1 MIILFDAEKAFDIF
15 QHPFM
20 IKVLEKL
27 GVLGPYINIIQALYI
42 KPVPNIKLNGEKNK
56 TIPLKLG
63 TRQGCPFSSYLI
75 NIVIEVLTRAIRKQ
89 RQVKGIQIGKGEDKI
104 PLFAEDMIVYLSDPK
119 ISLREL
125 LHQINNSSKMAG

>member
-1 MIILFDAEKAFDIF
+1 MIILFDAEKAFDII

-42 KPVPNIKLNGEKNK
+42 KPVPNIKINGEKNK

-104 PLFAEDMIVYLSDPK
+104 PLFAEGMIVYLSDPK